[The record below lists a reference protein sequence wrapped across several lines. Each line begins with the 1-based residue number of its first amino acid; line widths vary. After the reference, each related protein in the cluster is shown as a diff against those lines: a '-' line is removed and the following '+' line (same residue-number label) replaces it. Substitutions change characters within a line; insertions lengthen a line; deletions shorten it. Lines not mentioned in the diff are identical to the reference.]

1 MSLRD
6 RFFTPA
12 TAKAILSW
20 RLLAGAAVV
29 AIVGLIGAPWAL
41 AAVAGVAAY
50 AGSVFVAMPK
60 SSPAVR
66 IDPFALGEPWR
77 QIVQGAQSA
86 GRKLRAT
93 VEGAA
98 DGPLKEQLVEIA
110 QQVEHGLAEVWQ
122 VARRGNEIDGTV
134 RHLDPTGLRS
144 KLTTLEQRA
153 QSEPSPET
161 TVAIASVRRQLEAAD
176 RLSAQSNDIATK
188 LRLNQTRL
196 DELVAR
202 AAEVRVGAAAPDTYA
217 LAVDDLIDQLEA
229 LHLAVTETHG
239 QDAPGHNP
247 LGPGT
252 NGPEASGLESPSP

>member
-1 MSLRD
+1 MSVRD

-50 AGSVFVAMPK
+50 AGSVFIAMPK
-60 SSPAVR
+60 APPVVHV
-66 IDPFALGEPWR
+66 DPFALGEPWR

-86 GRKLRAT
+86 GRKLRTT
-93 VEGAA
+93 VDGAA
-98 DGPLKEQLVEIA
+98 DGPVKQQLVEIA
-110 QQVEHGLAEVWQ
+110 QQVEHGLTEVWQ

-144 KLTTLEQRA
+144 KLTTLDQRA
-153 QSEPSPET
+153 QSDPSPET
-161 TVAIASVRRQLEAAD
+161 TAAIASVRRQLETAD
-176 RLSAQSNDIATK
+176 RLIAQSNDIATK
-188 LRLNQTRL
+188 LRLNQIRL

-217 LAVDDLIDQLEA
+217 QAVDDLIDQLEA
-229 LHLAVTETHG
+229 LHLAVAETHG
-239 QDAPGHNP
+239 QDTAGRDP

>member
-29 AIVGLIGAPWAL
+29 AIVGLIGAPWAF
-41 AAVAGVAAY
+41 AAMAGIAAY
-50 AGSVFVAMPK
+50 AGSVLVAMPNAP
-60 SSPAVR
+60 SVARV
-66 IDPFALGEPWR
+66 DPFTLGEPWR
-77 QIVQGAQSA
+77 QITQGAQSA

-93 VEGAA
+93 VDGAA
-98 DGPLKEQLVEIA
+98 DGPLKQKLVDIA
-110 QQVEHGLAEVWQ
+110 EQVERGLTEVWQ
-122 VARRGNEIDGTV
+122 VACRGNEIDGAI

-144 KLTTLEQRA
+144 KLASLEKR
-153 QSEPSPET
+153 SETSPSPET
-161 TVAIASVRRQLEAAD
+161 TAAIESVRRQLETAH
-176 RLSAQSNDIATK
+176 RLSARSDDIATK

-202 AAEVRVGAAAPDTYA
+202 AAEVRVGAAAPDAYA

-229 LHLAVTETHG
+229 LHLAVAETHG
-239 QDAPGHNP
+239 AETQ
-247 LGPGT
+247 GPATRGPET
-252 NGPEASGLESPSP
+252 QGPEANGLESPSP